1 MTKAQK
7 LAEAEACT
15 RRAQRDAF
23 TAQIRLAVVTEK
35 LLAAE
40 TAEAK
45 RQRALV
51 ESAIKRMVKNGAIRS
66 GDYAGEFTLTA
77 QFIADPTLIPLALT
91 KTIFRARLARN
102 QRTKIRL

>member
-1 MTKAQK
+1 MTAAERQQI
-7 LAEAEACT
+7 AEAEACI

-23 TAQIRLAVVTEK
+23 TAQIRLAVITEK
-35 LLAAE
+35 LVAAE

-51 ESAIKRMVKNGAIRS
+51 ESAIKRMVKDGAIHP

-77 QFIADPTLIPLALT
+77 QFIKDPSGLIPLALT
-91 KTIFRARLARN
+91 KRIYRAGPARPT
-102 QRTKIRL
+102 QM